1 MLKNLLVRSSI
12 LRSFIFPLLRK
23 IDFELRIKHDIT
35 KRQITL
41 RSWLHKGY
49 WFYGSQREED
59 EVKRFKELIP
69 KGGCVLEVGGHIGY
83 VTQIFEQ
90 LVGDDGNVCVAE
102 PTPHSRSFL
111 TKNVL
116 SSTKIL
122 PVALS
127 NKVGKMDF
135 FIEELGGFTN
145 SLVRE
150 FTHSTNISLS
160 NSQRK
165 NSSKVKMIQV
175 DVTTIDVIVK
185 ELRDRLDF
193 IKIDVEGAE
202 LDVLQ
207 GAKATLSRVNGLMV
221 EVSRNHK
228 EVYELLYSFGFKA
241 TDKGGSLI
249 SSGAYLSGNIF
260 FKR

>member
-1 MLKNLLVRSSI
+1 
-12 LRSFIFPLLRK
+12 
-23 IDFELRIKHDIT
+23 
-35 KRQITL
+35 
-41 RSWLHKGY
+41 
-49 WFYGSQREED
+49 
-59 EVKRFKELIP
+59 
-69 KGGCVLEVGGHIGY
+69 
-83 VTQIFEQ
+83 
-90 LVGDDGNVCVAE
+90 
-102 PTPHSRSFL
+102 
-111 TKNVL
+111 
-116 SSTKIL
+116 
-122 PVALS
+122 
-127 NKVGKMDF
+127 MDF

-249 SSGAYLSGNIF
+249 STGEYPSGNIF
-260 FKR
+260 YIR